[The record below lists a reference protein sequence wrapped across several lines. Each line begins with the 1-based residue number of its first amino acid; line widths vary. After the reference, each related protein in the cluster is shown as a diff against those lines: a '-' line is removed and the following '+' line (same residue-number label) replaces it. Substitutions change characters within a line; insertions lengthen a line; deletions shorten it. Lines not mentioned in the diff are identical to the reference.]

1 MVMSQHESTI
11 NQRRRPHR
19 ARFGSPSHQAGLG
32 ALGWLIVLAIVSFGL
47 TCFFKVGPVY
57 LDYWNTKNAV
67 EAVVNDSKAAS
78 MSKDELRSAIQKQLD
93 VSMIK
98 TIAVKDIKISDE
110 RGAREL
116 DASYEKRVE
125 LLANIDV
132 VVKFDKLKYKLSVAD
147 E

>member
-1 MVMSQHESTI
+1 
-11 NQRRRPHR
+11 
-19 ARFGSPSHQAGLG
+19 LG
-32 ALGWLIVLAIVSFGL
+32 ALGWLIVLAIASFGL

-57 LDYWNTKNAV
+57 LDYWNTKSAIEV
-67 EAVVNDSKAAS
+67 VVKKSEASS
-78 MSKDELRSAIQKQLD
+78 MSKDELRSAVQKQLD

-98 TIAVKDIKISDE
+98 TITDKDIKITDE

-132 VVKFDKLKYKLSVAD
+132 VVKFDKLKYKLSTAN